1 MRLELEQYKLIV
13 ENTPNLIWVSGVD
26 GKCYYFNQTW
36 LDFRGRNL
44 SDEYGDGWFEGVH
57 PDDRERC
64 MEIYMENFKE
74 QKEFQMVYR
83 LQRYDGEYRWIDDS
97 GAPFYDE
104 AGKFSGFV
112 GSCVDITEGIRGQQ
126 YKKRAIRDGLTGIF
140 NRQYFFDLL
149 NEEFYKAIENNKP
162 LSVIMFDV
170 DKFKSINDNFGH
182 LVGDQVLKTI
192 CNSVNQVIRDFDLFA
207 RYGGDEFIIGLP
219 ATEIAAANKVANRI
233 NDNFNQ
239 IVIEG
244 KEELKISCSI
254 GTVTLKA
261 EKSIEDLI
269 DKADKAVYR
278 CKNSGGNCVINYDQ
292 QFAQKHKNL
301 L

>member
-1 MRLELEQYKLIV
+1 MNLELEQYKLIV

-44 SDEYGDGWFEGVH
+44 GDEYGDGWFEGVH

-64 MEIYMENFKE
+64 MEIYIKNFKE

-83 LQRYDGEYRWIDDS
+83 LKRYDGEYRWIDDS

-112 GSCVDITEGIRGQQ
+112 GSCVDITERIRGQQ
-126 YKKRAIRDGLTGIF
+126 YKERATRDGLTGVF

-219 ATEIAAANKVANRI
+219 ATDVTAANQVANRI

-269 DKADKAVYR
+269 EKADKAVYR
-278 CKNSGGNCVINYDQ
+278 CKNSGGNCVVNYDP
-292 QFAQKHKNL
+292 
-301 L
+301 

>member
-1 MRLELEQYKLIV
+1 MSLELEQYKLIV

-36 LDFRGRNL
+36 LDFRGRSL
-44 SDEYGDGWFEGVH
+44 GDESGDGWFEGVH
-57 PDDRERC
+57 PDDQERC
-64 MEIYMENFKE
+64 MEIYLENFKE

-83 LQRYDGEYRWIDDS
+83 LKRFDGEYRWIDDS

-112 GSCVDITEGIRGQQ
+112 GSCVDITERIRGQQ
-126 YKKRAIRDGLTGIF
+126 YKERATRDGLTGIL
-140 NRQYFFDLL
+140 NRQHFFDLL
-149 NEEFYKAIENNKP
+149 NEEFYRAVENNNL

-182 LVGDQVLKTI
+182 LVGDQVLKAI
-192 CNSVNQVIRDFDLFA
+192 CNSVNQMIRDFDLFA

-219 ATEIAAANKVANRI
+219 ATDINAANKVANRI
-233 NDNFNQ
+233 SENINQ

-244 KEELKISCSI
+244 KEELKVSCSI

-261 EKSIEDLI
+261 EASIEDLI

-278 CKNSGGNCVINYDQ
+278 CKNDGGNCVVNYHQ
-292 QFAQKHKNL
+292 QFAQKY
-301 L
+301 